1 MLSMR
6 MRVVNVSSIAGIGTA
21 LPGNAFYAAT
31 KAEVAILTRRFA
43 MELGSH
49 GITVDAVAL
58 GFVRTDM
65 TLRGRGATD
74 WQATEKRFAARAMMD
89 RVGEPQDVANALV
102 FLASPQSG
110 WITAQTLTVDGG
122 RMDYIGHG

>member
-1 MLSMR
+1 
-6 MRVVNVSSIAGIGTA
+6 VSSIAGIGTA

-31 KAEVAILTRRFA
+31 KAEVVILTRRFA

-49 GITVDAVAL
+49 GITVNAVAP

-74 WQATEKRFAARAMMD
+74 WQATEERFAARAMMG
-89 RVGEPQDVANALV
+89 RIGEPEDIANAVV